1 MRPLA
6 GPTIG
11 ALLIAD
17 HVLVFFAG
25 YTGPTTHITLKKKI
39 KIKL

>member
-6 GPTIG
+6 CPTIC
-11 ALLIAD
+11 ALLVAD

-25 YTGPTTHITLKKKI
+25 YTSPTTHITLKKI
-39 KIKL
+39 KIKS